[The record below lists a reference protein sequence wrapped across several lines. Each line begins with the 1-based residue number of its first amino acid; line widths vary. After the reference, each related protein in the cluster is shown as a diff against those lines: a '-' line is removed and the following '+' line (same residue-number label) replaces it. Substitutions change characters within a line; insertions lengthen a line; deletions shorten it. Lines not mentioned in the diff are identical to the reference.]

1 MADRR
6 HRFRLFFCDSFGWF
20 TIEVLV
26 FRILVQDLDFERLPI
41 RLQFGISDRV
51 LKILVDGLPLKARN
65 LDYPSSVAAWSGRDI
80 CFHGRG
86 RCSNKWGN
94 IHRLRLGCL
103 IWISLVLSIALSG
116 VVGITGYLFSCLF
129 VVVFQIFVVA
139 HQKSQTLDFPGS
151 FIWSLVPSSARDNWM
166 PLKAQESGLCGGTS
180 EVTSFVV
187 WFWMPLKAWDSG
199 FPQFNSCAWS
209 GRDNC
214 FRGRG
219 GLKSGEIFLCLD
231 SDA

>member
-1 MADRR
+1 MTTYPLLRVKNGTW
-6 HRFRLFFCDSFGWF
+6 LFFCDSVGWF

-26 FRILVQDLDFERLPI
+26 FRILGGSVCGLLFS
-41 RLQFGISDRV
+41 IS
-51 LKILVDGLPLKARN
+51 LPLKASN

-86 RCSNKWGN
+86 RWSNKWGN

-139 HQKSQTLDFPGS
+139 LLKSQTL
-151 FIWSLVPSSARDNWM
+151 V
-166 PLKAQESGLCGGTS
+166 
-180 EVTSFVV
+180 
-187 WFWMPLKAWDSG
+187 SG
-199 FPQFNSCAWS
+199 F
-209 GRDNC
+209 GH
-214 FRGRG
+214 
-219 GLKSGEIFLCLD
+219 LV
-231 SDA
+231 